1 MWVAELVLVLRAA
14 VPGSPTDPSADS
26 RRPAGLHS
34 ATTRLPNWAQSVELA
49 ADGRECS
56 AADTAELAVDDGSG
70 PAAWVEGDRPAESS
84 AVLPGVE
91 ASVGS
96 AGWPHKQVSLGA
108 AAVGE
113 VGLGSRH
120 TSRRY
125 SSMTVPVRRAGSIPS
140 APDGSGAGPWQAP
153 LATVARPVV
162 LPGAGSALGRR
173 MIQRCPR
180 VVQVRRP
187 AGPRPVPRLLA
198 HPD

>member
-1 MWVAELVLVLRAA
+1 MWVAELVPVLRAA

-26 RRPAGLHS
+26 RWSAGLHS
-34 ATTRLPNWAQSVELA
+34 ATTRLPNWAQSGEL
-49 ADGRECS
+49 
-56 AADTAELAVDDGSG
+56 AADTAELVAADGPG
-70 PAAWVEGDRPAESS
+70 PAVQVEGDHPAESS

-96 AGWPHKQVSLGA
+96 AGWPHRLVSLGA

-113 VGLGSRH
+113 AGLGSRH

-125 SSMTVPVRRAGSIPS
+125 SSMAVPVRRAGSIPS
-140 APDGSGAGPWQAP
+140 DLEGSGAGPWRAP
-153 LATVARPVV
+153 LASVAGPVV

-187 AGPRPVPRLLA
+187 AGPRSVPRLLV

>member
-49 ADGRECS
+49 ADRERS
-56 AADTAELAVDDGSG
+56 TADTAELVAADGPG
-70 PAAWVEGDRPAESS
+70 PAAQIEGDHPAESS
-84 AVLPGVE
+84 AVLPGAE
-91 ASVGS
+91 ASAGS

-113 VGLGSRH
+113 AGLGSRH

-125 SSMTVPVRRAGSIPS
+125 SSMAVPVRRAGSIPS
-140 APDGSGAGPWQAP
+140 DLEWSGAGPWRAP
-153 LATVARPVV
+153 LASVAGPVV

-187 AGPRPVPRLLA
+187 AGPRSVPRLLV